1 MMCLRA
7 ARGFGHYRVIPEGAL
22 WYLKNYESKVGSSS
36 YHCSSFLLIILG
48 VKLSKLENPVPDHR
62 CIGE

>member
-1 MMCLRA
+1 M
-7 ARGFGHYRVIPEGAL
+7 

-36 YHCSSFLLIILG
+36 YHCSSFFLIISG
-48 VKLSKLENPVPDHR
+48 VKLSKLENPVTDHR